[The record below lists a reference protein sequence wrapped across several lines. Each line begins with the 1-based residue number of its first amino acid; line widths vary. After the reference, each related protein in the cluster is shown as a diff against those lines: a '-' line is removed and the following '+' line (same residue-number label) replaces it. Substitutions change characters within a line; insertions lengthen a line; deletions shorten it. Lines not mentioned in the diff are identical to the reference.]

1 MRSVARTHHVSLC
14 TVQRWMQHA
23 GTRRLDRIDW
33 SARSHA
39 TKTPRHISEEL
50 ERLVIAMRHE
60 LRTTSD
66 LGDYG
71 AAEIHRTLC
80 ERGAPEVPAI
90 RTIHRILERRGALDG
105 QRRIRRPAP
114 PPGWY
119 LPDVAAGRAELDSFD
134 FSDGLVLQGGPHLE
148 ILTGISLQGGLIGA
162 WPGPLFTAVATLATL
177 LAHWR
182 AVGLPT
188 YAQFDNDTRF
198 QGPHQHRDVVSRV
211 MRLCLSLGVTPVF
224 APVREHGF
232 QNAIENLNGRWQAK
246 VWSRFHHESL
256 AALCARSERFVR
268 AARVRRAARL
278 TAAPPRPAIPPTWQ
292 LDLQTIPTGRL
303 IFLRRT
309 NDAGAVACLGHTF
322 PVDSLWP
329 HRLVRCEVN
338 LDVGRMP
345 FYRLRRRQPEDQ
357 PLICEHPYALPRRRF
372 TA

>member
-134 FSDGLVLQGGPHLE
+134 FIDGLVLQGGPHLE
-148 ILTGISLQGGLIGA
+148 ILTGISLQGGLIGRGPDHSSRPWRL
-162 WPGPLFTAVATLATL
+162 WPPCWPIGEPWGCPPMPSSIMT
-177 LAHWR
+177 R
-182 AVGLPT
+182 A
-188 YAQFDNDTRF
+188 F
-198 QGPHQHRDVVSRV
+198 
-211 MRLCLSLGVTPVF
+211 
-224 APVREHGF
+224 
-232 QNAIENLNGRWQAK
+232 
-246 VWSRFHHESL
+246 
-256 AALCARSERFVR
+256 
-268 AARVRRAARL
+268 RVRLSIAM
-278 TAAPPRPAIPPTWQ
+278 
-292 LDLQTIPTGRL
+292 
-303 IFLRRT
+303 
-309 NDAGAVACLGHTF
+309 
-322 PVDSLWP
+322 S
-329 HRLVRCEVN
+329 
-338 LDVGRMP
+338 
-345 FYRLRRRQPEDQ
+345 
-357 PLICEHPYALPRRRF
+357 
-372 TA
+372 

>member
-23 GTRRLDRIDW
+23 GTRRLDRINW

-134 FSDGLVLQGGPHLE
+134 FIDGLVLRIRPEFRGKRK
-148 ILTGISLQGGLIGA
+148 
-162 WPGPLFTAVATLATL
+162 TA
-177 LAHWR
+177 
-182 AVGLPT
+182 
-188 YAQFDNDTRF
+188 
-198 QGPHQHRDVVSRV
+198 
-211 MRLCLSLGVTPVF
+211 
-224 APVREHGF
+224 
-232 QNAIENLNGRWQAK
+232 
-246 VWSRFHHESL
+246 
-256 AALCARSERFVR
+256 
-268 AARVRRAARL
+268 
-278 TAAPPRPAIPPTWQ
+278 
-292 LDLQTIPTGRL
+292 
-303 IFLRRT
+303 
-309 NDAGAVACLGHTF
+309 
-322 PVDSLWP
+322 
-329 HRLVRCEVN
+329 
-338 LDVGRMP
+338 
-345 FYRLRRRQPEDQ
+345 
-357 PLICEHPYALPRRRF
+357 
-372 TA
+372 

>member
-134 FSDGLVLQGGPHLE
+134 FIDGLVLQGGPHLE
-148 ILTGISLQGGLIGA
+148 ILTGILCRSLI
-162 WPGPLFTAVATLATL
+162 
-177 LAHWR
+177 
-182 AVGLPT
+182 AVG
-188 YAQFDNDTRF
+188 A
-198 QGPHQHRDVVSRV
+198 S
-211 MRLCLSLGVTPVF
+211 
-224 APVREHGF
+224 
-232 QNAIENLNGRWQAK
+232 GRA
-246 VWSRFHHESL
+246 
-256 AALCARSERFVR
+256 
-268 AARVRRAARL
+268 
-278 TAAPPRPAIPPTWQ
+278 
-292 LDLQTIPTGRL
+292 
-303 IFLRRT
+303 
-309 NDAGAVACLGHTF
+309 
-322 PVDSLWP
+322 
-329 HRLVRCEVN
+329 
-338 LDVGRMP
+338 
-345 FYRLRRRQPEDQ
+345 RRQPRKRCMPTGGGFEVIVDNACCGSAASGWNG
-357 PLICEHPYALPRRRF
+357 PTRISTRPGACAGYICAAI
-372 TA
+372 TISSNACSCTSMASTSGCSCGS

>member
-1 MRSVARTHHVSLC
+1 MVRAVRRGTSMRSVARTHHVSLC
-14 TVQRWMQHA
+14 TVQRWMQRA

-134 FSDGLVLQGGPHLE
+134 FIDGLVLQGGPHLE

-182 AVGLPT
+182 AVGLPPMPSSIM
-188 YAQFDNDTRF
+188 TRAF
-198 QGPHQHRDVVSRV
+198 
-211 MRLCLSLGVTPVF
+211 
-224 APVREHGF
+224 
-232 QNAIENLNGRWQAK
+232 
-246 VWSRFHHESL
+246 
-256 AALCARSERFVR
+256 
-268 AARVRRAARL
+268 RVRISIAM
-278 TAAPPRPAIPPTWQ
+278 W
-292 LDLQTIPTGRL
+292 
-303 IFLRRT
+303 
-309 NDAGAVACLGHTF
+309 
-322 PVDSLWP
+322 
-329 HRLVRCEVN
+329 
-338 LDVGRMP
+338 
-345 FYRLRRRQPEDQ
+345 
-357 PLICEHPYALPRRRF
+357 
-372 TA
+372 